1 MTFFLTGLSILF
13 DLPDMV
19 EDVVHSIEDG
29 AVLAIIS
36 GSLKEVKSKLDAA
49 ATEIGIASIK
59 L

>member
-1 MTFFLTGLSILF
+1 MF